1 MNSRDVRGPNVR
13 GRNVLSLAGLCCG
26 CDPLPLASPCA
37 PMPEHNPLWPVLADV
52 ALEAADAAAEVHLRH
67 LHRVRMA
74 EASAKGHHDYVSAVD
89 LEAQEA
95 ALAILQK
102 HRPGDRIMAEED
114 TGPGNTDPGTALAH
128 SAGTPPSSTP
138 LWVVDPLDG
147 TRNFL
152 HGHPA
157 FCASVGVVVDG
168 FPVAGAVVVPVSG
181 ERFVAWK
188 GGGAWRNGEPIQVST
203 CTDLSRGLVA
213 TGFPFKRPEEIP
225 TYLEALGRMLRASG
239 GVRRE
244 GAAALDLCR
253 LAQGVFD
260 AFWEDRLE
268 PWDVAAGLAILS
280 EAGGCW
286 SGKAGPDGPHPHRIL
301 EGGPIRAA
309 SSPAIL
315 RALHTAL
322 DDHAG

>member
-1 MNSRDVRGPNVR
+1 MAQHPALWNE
-13 GRNVLSLAGLCCG
+13 LAQ
-26 CDPLPLASPCA
+26 
-37 PMPEHNPLWPVLADV
+37 V
-52 ALEAADAAAEVHLRH
+52 AREAAEAAAQVHLRH
-67 LHRVRMA
+67 LHHVRIS
-74 EASAKGHHDYVSAVD
+74 EASPKGRHDYVSVVD

-95 ALAILQK
+95 ALAIIREA
-102 HRPGDRIMAEED
+102 RPDDRIMAEED
-114 TGPGNTDPGTALAH
+114 EDTGAWMAPEARDPQ
-128 SAGTPPSSTP
+128 PI
-138 LWVVDPLDG
+138 WVVDPLDG

-168 FPVAGAVVVPVSG
+168 FPVAGAVVAPVSG
-181 ERFVAWK
+181 ERFVGWK
-188 GGGAWRNGEPIQVST
+188 GGGAWRNDQPIRVSPLR
-203 CTDLSRGLVA
+203 DLSLALVA

-225 TYLEALGRMLRASG
+225 DYLEALGRMLRASG

-268 PWDVAAGLAILS
+268 PWDVVAGLAILS

-286 SGKAGPDGPHPHRIL
+286 SGRMGSTGAAGAAAAAAADPHRIL

-309 SSPAIL
+309 SSQEML
-315 RALHTAL
+315 SALHEVL
-322 DDHAG
+322 AG